1 MSALRAVQRL
11 QLQAGLLSKTTP
23 RITTAQPVFRS
34 LATMATTTETKNY
47 KFNHS
52 MLRVKDPKASVK
64 FYEFLGMSLIKKLE
78 FPDNKFDLYF
88 LAYDSPKALSSGNS
102 TFDREGVVELTH
114 NYGTENDDSYTVNN
128 GNKEPHRGFGHIC
141 ISVDHIQ
148 AACNR
153 IEQAGYKF
161 QKKLTDGRMKSIA
174 FALDPDGYWVEIV
187 SLKIGTKGA
196 DDPNEPTDPSAT
208 DPATYRMNHTM
219 LRVKD
224 AEKSL
229 KFYQET
235 MGMTLLRT
243 NKQEAAGFNL
253 YFLGYPGTKGV
264 PEGGFTADYEGIL
277 ELTWNYGTEKDADFK
292 YHDGN
297 SEPQGFGHICISVD
311 NIDAACERFET
322 LNVNWKK
329 RLTDGRMKNVAFV
342 LDPDGYWIEIV
353 QNEKFSGQSNF

>member
-1 MSALRAVQRL
+1 
-11 QLQAGLLSKTTP
+11 
-23 RITTAQPVFRS
+23 
-34 LATMATTTETKNY
+34 MATTTDTKNY

-88 LAYDSPKALSSGNS
+88 LAYDSPGALSSGNS
-102 TFDREGVVELTH
+102 TFDRRT
-114 NYGTENDDSYTVNN
+114 TTAPRMTTTTRSTTATR
-128 GNKEPHRGFGHIC
+128 EPHRGFGHIC
-141 ISVDHIQ
+141 ISVDNIQ
-148 AACNR
+148 SACNR

-161 QKKLTDGRMKSIA
+161 QKKLTDGRMKHIA

-187 SLKIGTKGA
+187 SLKAGTKGA
-196 DDPNEPTDPSAT
+196 DDPNEPSDPSAT
-208 DPATYRMNHTM
+208 DVKTYRMNHTM
-219 LRVKD
+219 IRVKD

-243 NKQEAAGFNL
+243 VEQESAGFNL

-264 PEGGFTADYEGIL
+264 PEGGFTADYEGLL
-277 ELTWNYGTEKDADFK
+277 ELTWNYGTEKDESFK

-297 SEPQGFGHICISVD
+297 SQPQGFGHICVSVD
-311 NIDAACERFET
+311 HLDSACERLE
-322 LNVNWKK
+322 NMKVSWKK

-353 QNEKFSGQSNF
+353 QNERFADKPNF